1 MSCLCDK
8 APLTEPEEAHSL
20 KTKGEGCA
28 YVGFILVSGHQVP
41 KMCLVTP
48 KPLLGTTGRGGEPTD
63 RHLVSV
69 IVSGGPLE
77 QHL

>member
-1 MSCLCDK
+1 MLGDSK
-8 APLTEPEEAHSL
+8 AT
-20 KTKGEGCA
+20 
-28 YVGFILVSGHQVP
+28 VGNYW
-41 KMCLVTP
+41 K
-48 KPLLGTTGRGGEPTD
+48 RREPTD